1 MQWVGASPLS
11 LGAAVDIAL
20 CNNLQIKAA
29 WAQIK
34 LQASQLGQ
42 AKAAYLPSLS
52 LAVNKLRTTTHYPD
66 APDYMEADSTVEGY
80 TAYASLNWRIFDFGG
95 RTANKHAADAML
107 SAAFAQRDASIQ
119 KTLHTVVGAFFD
131 ALAADHALA
140 ARQQATKLAQD
151 TYESTLRRERKGVV
165 ARNDS
170 LQAATALAKAQ
181 LAQQRASGEKT
192 KALTALS
199 YALGLAP
206 QTALRL
212 QQDGYSAEASH
223 TMDDLSSWL
232 RAAQAQHPA
241 IVAAKLQWTAAQ
253 EKVVVARSEG
263 RPTLE
268 LTGSYAK
275 NGYPNQGLQAN
286 RTQTTTIGLTL
297 NIPLFEGFARTYKV
311 QEAQAQAQQ
320 SLLQMQD
327 VEHQTLGEVVKAYAD
342 AQAALLNLTASQT
355 LLQAAQQI
363 VSSSRK
369 RYLDG
374 AADILELL
382 SSLNALTEAQ
392 QERIHCIAEWNSA
405 RLRLWASAG
414 NLSKNEL
421 TEMKSPNT
429 NKSAGEN

>member
-1 MQWVGASPLS
+1 MGASPLS
-11 LGAAVDIAL
+11 LGEVVDIAL
-20 CNNLQIKAA
+20 CNNLQIKVA

-52 LAVNKLRTTTHYPD
+52 LAVNKLRTQTRYPD
-66 APDYMEADSTVEGY
+66 APDYMDADSTVEGY

-95 RTANKHAADAML
+95 RTANKHAADALL
-107 SAAFAQRDASIQ
+107 SAAFAQRNASIQ

-140 ARQQATKLAQD
+140 ARQQVTKLAQD

-170 LQAATALAKAQ
+170 LQAALAKAQ

-192 KALTALS
+192 KALAALS
-199 YALGLAP
+199 YPLGLAP
-206 QTALRL
+206 QTSLRL
-212 QQDGYSAEASH
+212 QQDGYSAEAGH
-223 TMDDLSSWL
+223 TMEDLASWL
-232 RAAQAQHPA
+232 RAAQTQHPA

-275 NGYPNQGLQAN
+275 SGYPNQGLQAN

-355 LLQAAQQI
+355 LLQAARQI
-363 VSSSRK
+363 VASSRK

-392 QERIHCIAEWNSA
+392 QERIHCIADWNSA

-414 NLSKNEL
+414 NLSRDQL